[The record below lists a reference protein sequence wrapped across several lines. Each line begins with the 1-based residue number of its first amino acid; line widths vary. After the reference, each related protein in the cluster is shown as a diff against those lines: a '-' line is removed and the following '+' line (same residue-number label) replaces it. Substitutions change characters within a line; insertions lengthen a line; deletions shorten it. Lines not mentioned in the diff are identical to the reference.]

1 MKVPVYKRQVDM
13 TMETGSRDLTA
24 SLNPNAMA
32 APAIALAGVGKQ
44 IMSIAGQKFQH
55 DQAEKKIKD
64 DTELNTNLSQ
74 AQGEFQSIL
83 VEAAQNPNPL
93 AGEDYLKE
101 QTKKI
106 ADKYKNKFT
115 DQKNFQ
121 RFVFKLN
128 NFTGKSSTQ
137 FFLNNVERKS
147 KFISE
152 SVEKVNEQNMI
163 GVTDVNLPFS
173 ERINNLT
180 EMVTNLKNLKD
191 VATPVEIEEKINTL
205 KISIAKD
212 IMRNYME
219 GSDDPE
225 AVVRDLIDGE
235 LIFDKDGATDNLLT
249 DVLST
254 MSDADKEDLED
265 DLLKESKKMLDLQ
278 ESELKREQDETKK
291 QIGILVNKVINKEDV
306 DASLDTLREYVGLE
320 GTGFSLTNL
329 EKLLDWV
336 DEDSEST
343 GKFRKAGQY
352 DIKTYAD
359 LTNKAQTNTLT
370 IPDVLSSADKLDK
383 SSFESFMK
391 GIIGRRNEG
400 EAQSHAV
407 FNLKFNYQKYKN
419 TGNDRVDALTQQLSN
434 KAKSI
439 LRDIEYQREQD
450 GKPVLKGRER
460 YETEDE
466 IVKKV
471 KADFKDDILEE
482 YVLTITNYLES
493 ALSSPTLK
501 QEIDRRFTL
510 DTQNPSKYIDDIV
523 TLKGQIPNDE
533 FYMNEI
539 QTLQIYKSQ
548 FEIFLRD

>member
-1 MKVPVYKRQVDM
+1 
-13 TMETGSRDLTA
+13 
-24 SLNPNAMA
+24 
-32 APAIALAGVGKQ
+32 
-44 IMSIAGQKFQH
+44 
-55 DQAEKKIKD
+55 
-64 DTELNTNLSQ
+64 
-74 AQGEFQSIL
+74 
-83 VEAAQNPNPL
+83 
-93 AGEDYLKE
+93 
-101 QTKKI
+101 
-106 ADKYKNKFT
+106 
-115 DQKNFQ
+115 
-121 RFVFKLN
+121 
-128 NFTGKSSTQ
+128 
-137 FFLNNVERKS
+137 
-147 KFISE
+147 
-152 SVEKVNEQNMI
+152 MI
-163 GVTDVNLPFS
+163 GVTDVNLPYS
-173 ERINNLT
+173 ERTNNLT

-191 VATPVEIEEKINTL
+191 VATPVEIEEKINNL

-225 AVVRDLIDGE
+225 AVVRDLIDGD

-370 IPDVLSSADKLDK
+370 IPDVLNSADKLDK

-407 FNLKFNYQKYKN
+407 FNLKFNYQQYKN

-439 LRDIEYQREQD
+439 LRDIEYQRELNGD
-450 GKPVLKGRER
+450 GVLKGRER

-466 IVKKV
+466 IIKKV

-482 YVLTITNYLES
+482 YVLTITNYLETG
-493 ALSSPTLK
+493 LSSPTLK

-510 DTQNPSKYIDDIV
+510 DPQNPSKYIEDIK
-523 TLKGQIPNDE
+523 TLRGQIPKDE

-539 QTLQIYKSQ
+539 QTLQIYQSQ

>member
-1 MKVPVYKRQVDM
+1 M

-32 APAIALAGVGKQ
+32 APAVALAGVGKQ
-44 IMSIAGQKFQH
+44 IMSIAGQKFAH

-83 VEAAQNPNPL
+83 VEAAENPNPL
-93 AGEDYLKE
+93 QGEEFLR
-101 QTKKI
+101 TKTLEI
-106 ADKYKNKFT
+106 ANKYKNNFSDK
-115 DQKNFQ
+115 KNFQ

-128 NFTGKSSTQ
+128 NFTGKASTQ
-137 FFLNNVERKS
+137 FLLNNVERKS
-147 KFISE
+147 KFIVE
-152 SVEKVNEQNMI
+152 NAEKVNEQSMM
-163 GVTDVNLPFS
+163 GVTDTKLPFS
-173 ERINNLT
+173 ERIDNLT
-180 EMVTNLKNLKD
+180 EMVTNLKNLKG
-191 VATPVEIEEKINTL
+191 VATNVEIEEKINTL

-225 AVVRDLIDGE
+225 AVVRDLIDGD

-254 MSDADKEDLED
+254 MSDADKENLED

-352 DIKTYAD
+352 DLKTYAD

-370 IPDVLSSADKLDK
+370 IPDVLNSADKLDK

-391 GIIGRRNEG
+391 GIVGRRNEG

-407 FNLKFNYQKYKN
+407 FNLKFNYQQYKN

-439 LRDIEYQREQD
+439 LRDIEYQRELNGD
-450 GKPVLKGRER
+450 GVLKGRER
-460 YETEDE
+460 YEIEDE

-482 YVLTITNYLES
+482 YVLTITNYLETG
-493 ALSSPTLK
+493 LSSPTLK
-501 QEIDRRFTL
+501 EEIDKRFTL
-510 DTQNPSKYIDDIV
+510 DPQNPSKYIEEIK
-523 TLKGQIPNDE
+523 TLRGQIPKDE